1 MTDPMRHNLKKGQ
14 AKKGVIESKERF
26 VKLTYTLI
34 ESEAWR
40 WLRPISKA
48 VYIELKRRYNGLNNG
63 KISLSLS
70 EAAHLL
76 KASKSSISKALKQ
89 LETHGFIKLIKKGYF
104 TGRMASE
111 YALTDEQLD
120 GYPPTREWRR
130 WQPTKPHRRRQMRVI
145 GIQTILGDMRTE

>member
-1 MTDPMRHNLKKGQ
+1 MSNPMRHTLDKRL

-26 VKLTYTLI
+26 VKLSYPLI

-48 VYIELKRRYNGLNNG
+48 VYIELRRRYNGLNNG

-70 EAAHLL
+70 EAAHTL
-76 KASKSSISKALKQ
+76 KASKSSINKALKQ

-120 GYPPTREWRR
+120 GYPPTREWKQ
-130 WQPTKPHRRRQMRVI
+130 WQPNKPNRRRQIRVV
-145 GIQTILGDMRTE
+145 GIQTILEDMRTD

>member
-1 MTDPMRHNLKKGQ
+1 MTDSMRHNLDKRL

-26 VKLTYTLI
+26 VKLTYSLLG
-34 ESEAWR
+34 SEAWR

-48 VYIELKRRYNGLNNG
+48 VYIELKQRYNGLNNG

-70 EAAHLL
+70 EAAHIL
-76 KASKSSISKALKQ
+76 KASKSSISMALKQ

-111 YALTDEQLD
+111 YALTDERLD
-120 GYPPTREWRR
+120 GYPATREWRR
-130 WQPTKPHRRRQMRVI
+130 WKPTKPHRRRQIRVI
-145 GIQTILGDMRTE
+145 GTQTILTDMRNE

>member
-1 MTDPMRHNLKKGQ
+1 MSNPMRHNLDKRL
-14 AKKGVIESKERF
+14 AKKGIIESTERF
-26 VKLTYTLI
+26 VKLTYPLI

-70 EAAHLL
+70 EAAHIL
-76 KASKSSISKALKQ
+76 KASKSSISRALKQ

-120 GYPPTREWRR
+120 GYPPTREWKQ
-130 WQPTKPHRRRQMRVI
+130 WQPNKPHRRRQIRVI
-145 GIQTILGDMRTE
+145 GIQTILGDMRNE

>member
-1 MTDPMRHNLKKGQ
+1 MSNPMRHNLDKRL
-14 AKKGVIESKERF
+14 AKKGIIESTERF
-26 VKLTYTLI
+26 VKLTYPLI
-34 ESEAWR
+34 ESQAWR
-40 WLRPISKA
+40 WLRPICKA

-63 KISLSLS
+63 RISLSLS
-70 EAAHLL
+70 EAAHIL

-130 WQPTKPHRRRQMRVI
+130 WQPTKAHRRRQIRAI
-145 GIQTILGDMRTE
+145 GIGTILEDMRNE

>member
-1 MTDPMRHNLKKGQ
+1 MTDPMRHNLGKRL

-26 VKLTYTLI
+26 IRLTYALI

-40 WLRPISKA
+40 WLRPMSKA
-48 VYIELKRRYNGLNNG
+48 VYIELRRRYNGLNNG

-70 EAAHLL
+70 EAAHIL
-76 KASKSSISKALKQ
+76 KASKSSISAALKQ

-120 GYPPTREWRR
+120 GHPPTREWRR
-130 WQPTKPHRRRQMRVI
+130 WQPTEPHRRRQIRVI
-145 GIQTILGDMRTE
+145 GIQTVLEDMRTE

>member
-1 MTDPMRHNLKKGQ
+1 MSNPMRHNLDKRL
-14 AKKGVIESKERF
+14 AKKGFIESTERF
-26 VKLTYTLI
+26 VKLTYPLI

-40 WLRPISKA
+40 WLGPISKA

-70 EAAHLL
+70 EAAHIL
-76 KASKSSISKALKQ
+76 KASKSSISRALKQ

-130 WQPTKPHRRRQMRVI
+130 WQPTKAHRRRQIRAI
-145 GIQTILGDMRTE
+145 GIGTILEDMRNE

>member
-1 MTDPMRHNLKKGQ
+1 MSDPMRHNLDKRL

-26 VKLTYTLI
+26 IKLTYPLI

-48 VYIELKRRYNGLNNG
+48 VYIELRRRYNGLNNG
-63 KISLSLS
+63 RISLSLS
-70 EAAHLL
+70 EAAHIL
-76 KASKSSISKALKQ
+76 KASKSSISTALKQ

-120 GYPPTREWRR
+120 GYPPTREWRQ

-145 GIQTILGDMRTE
+145 GIQTILGDMRNE

>member
-1 MTDPMRHNLKKGQ
+1 MGNPMRHNLDKRL
-14 AKKGVIESKERF
+14 AKKGIIESTERF
-26 VKLTYTLI
+26 VKLTYPLI

-70 EAAHLL
+70 EAAHIL
-76 KASKSSISKALKQ
+76 KASKSSISRALKQ

-120 GYPPTREWRR
+120 GYPPTREWKQ
-130 WQPTKPHRRRQMRVI
+130 WQPNKPHRRRQIRVI
-145 GIQTILGDMRTE
+145 GIQTILEDMRTE

>member
-1 MTDPMRHNLKKGQ
+1 MGNPMRHNLDKRL
-14 AKKGVIESKERF
+14 AKKGIIESTERF
-26 VKLTYTLI
+26 VKLTYPLI

-63 KISLSLS
+63 KISLSQS
-70 EAAHLL
+70 EAAHIL
-76 KASKSSISKALKQ
+76 KASKSSISRALKQ

-120 GYPPTREWRR
+120 GYPPTREWKQ
-130 WQPTKPHRRRQMRVI
+130 WQPNKPHHKRQIRVI
-145 GIQTILGDMRTE
+145 GIQTILEDMRTE

>member
-1 MTDPMRHNLKKGQ
+1 MSDPMRHNLDKRL
-14 AKKGVIESKERF
+14 AKKGVIETKERF
-26 VKLTYTLI
+26 IKLTYSVL

-48 VYIELKRRYNGLNNG
+48 VYIELRRRYNGRNNG
-63 KISLSLS
+63 RISLSLS
-70 EAAHLL
+70 EAAHIL
-76 KASKSSISKALKQ
+76 KASKSSISTALKQ

-120 GYPPTREWRR
+120 GYSPTREWKQ
-130 WQPTKPHRRRQMRVI
+130 WQPNKPHRRRQIPAI
-145 GIQTILGDMRTE
+145 GIETILGDMRTE

>member
-1 MTDPMRHNLKKGQ
+1 MSNPMRHNLDKRL
-14 AKKGVIESKERF
+14 AKKGFIESTERF
-26 VKLTYTLI
+26 VKLTYPLI

-40 WLRPISKA
+40 WLGPISKA

-70 EAAHLL
+70 EAAHIL
-76 KASKSSISKALKQ
+76 KASKSSISRALKQ

-120 GYPPTREWRR
+120 GYPPTREWKQ
-130 WQPTKPHRRRQMRVI
+130 WQPNKPHRRRQIRVI
-145 GIQTILGDMRTE
+145 GIQTILGDMRNE

>member
-1 MTDPMRHNLKKGQ
+1 MSNPMRHNLDKRL
-14 AKKGVIESKERF
+14 AKKGIIESTERF
-26 VKLTYTLI
+26 VKLTYPLI
-34 ESEAWR
+34 ESQAWK

-70 EAAHLL
+70 EAAHIL
-76 KASKSSISKALKQ
+76 KASKSSISTALKQ
-89 LETHGFIKLIKKGYF
+89 LERHGFIKLIKKGYF

-120 GYPPTREWRR
+120 GFPPTREWRQ

-145 GIQTILGDMRTE
+145 GIPTILEDMRTE

>member
-1 MTDPMRHNLKKGQ
+1 MTNPMRHKLKKGQ
-14 AKKGVIESKERF
+14 AKKGIIESTERF
-26 VKLTYTLI
+26 VKLTYPLI

-48 VYIELKRRYNGLNNG
+48 VYIELRRRYNGLNNG

-70 EAAHLL
+70 DAAHIL
-76 KASKSSISKALKQ
+76 KASKSTISTALNQ
-89 LETHGFIKLIKKGYF
+89 LEAHGFIKLIKKGYF

-145 GIQTILGDMRTE
+145 GIQTILGDMRNE

>member
-1 MTDPMRHNLKKGQ
+1 MSNPMRHNLDKRL
-14 AKKGVIESKERF
+14 AKKGFIESTERF
-26 VKLTYTLI
+26 VKLTYPLI

-40 WLRPISKA
+40 WLRPMSKA
-48 VYIELKRRYNGLNNG
+48 VYIELRRRYNGLNNG

-70 EAAHLL
+70 EAAHIL
-76 KASKSSISKALKQ
+76 KASKSSISAALKQ

-120 GYPPTREWRR
+120 GHPPTREWRR
-130 WQPTKPHRRRQMRVI
+130 WQPTKPHRRRQIRVI
-145 GIQTILGDMRTE
+145 GIQTVLEDMRTE

>member
-14 AKKGVIESKERF
+14 AKKGIIESTERF
-26 VKLTYTLI
+26 VKLTYPLI

-70 EAAHLL
+70 EAAYIL

-89 LETHGFIKLIKKGYF
+89 LEAHGFIKLTKKGYF
-104 TGRMASE
+104 AGRMASE
-111 YALTDEQLD
+111 HALTDEQLD
-120 GYPPTREWRR
+120 GYPPTREWKQ
-130 WQPTKPHRRRQMRVI
+130 WQPNKPHRKRQIRVL
-145 GIQTILGDMRTE
+145 GIQTILEDMRTE

>member
-1 MTDPMRHNLKKGQ
+1 MSNPMRHNLNKRL

-26 VKLTYTLI
+26 IKLTYPLI

-48 VYIELKRRYNGLNNG
+48 VYIELRRRYNGLNNG

-70 EAAHLL
+70 EAAHIL
-76 KASKSSISKALKQ
+76 KASKSSISTALKQ

-111 YALTDEQLD
+111 FALTDEQLD
-120 GYPPTREWRR
+120 GYPPTREWRQ
-130 WQPTKPHRRRQMRVI
+130 WQPRKPHRRRQMRVL
-145 GIQTILGDMRTE
+145 GTQTILMDMRNE

>member
-76 KASKSSISKALKQ
+76 KASKSSISTALKQ

-104 TGRMASE
+104 TSRMASE
-111 YALTDEQLD
+111 FALTDEQLD
-120 GYPPTREWRR
+120 GFPPTREWRG
-130 WQPTKPHRRRQMRVI
+130 WQPTKAHRRRQIRAI
-145 GIQTILGDMRTE
+145 GIETILEDMRNE

>member
-1 MTDPMRHNLKKGQ
+1 MSNPMRHNLNKRL
-14 AKKGVIESKERF
+14 AKKGIIESTERF
-26 VKLTYTLI
+26 VKLTYPLI

-63 KISLSLS
+63 RISLSLS
-70 EAAHLL
+70 EAAHIL
-76 KASKSSISKALKQ
+76 KASKSSISTALKQ
-89 LETHGFIKLIKKGYF
+89 LEAHGFIKLIKKGYF
-104 TGRMASE
+104 TNRMASE

-145 GIQTILGDMRTE
+145 GIQTILGDMRNG